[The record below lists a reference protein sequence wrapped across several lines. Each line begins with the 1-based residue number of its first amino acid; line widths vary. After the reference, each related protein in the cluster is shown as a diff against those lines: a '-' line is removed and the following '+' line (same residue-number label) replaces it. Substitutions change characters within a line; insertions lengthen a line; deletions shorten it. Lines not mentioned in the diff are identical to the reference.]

1 MQISKENGGC
11 TVRCCHGSEA
21 ASTLTPAE
29 PVTDAAP
36 KAPVMS
42 REIPQQQASA
52 GTLAE
57 KRPSQSRLAVPSAT
71 DEAIETGTWDML
83 SQMATELWNAASTYL
98 SGDEKQDFI
107 AQERK
112 SIQRMNTMELRT
124 HVKAAR
130 DQVEAQSAL
139 ASTEGVDGKFIAAA
153 QRGSMNV
160 VSGTIKF
167 DGDMFANAIAA
178 SLDEKTGQVNAS
190 KFLEAA
196 NAVPLLMGGL
206 GRTFEFA
213 SSDFLKKLSTADTR
227 MKETAK
233 ALGVPLQSVTL
244 QQMVELDI
252 QNGTTH
258 AGKAKSP
265 ASRTI
270 LRLLWLF
277 DFIGVLL
284 QNLGKN
290 PSKPLAEVCGQTY
303 EDTLAPKHIWIIRKA
318 ARSGMGLLPAKSEFR
333 KRLGTEKLPQ
343 EEENK
348 KLLLWAAKCNR
359 TSEVM
364 WAYMKSKG
372 LEELP

>member
-21 ASTLTPAE
+21 ASTLAPAE
-29 PVTDAAP
+29 PVIDAAP

-52 GTLAE
+52 GALSD
-57 KRPSQSRLAVPSAT
+57 KRPSQSRPAVLSAT

-83 SQMATELWNAASTYL
+83 SQMATDLWNAASTYL

-153 QRGSMNV
+153 QRGSMNM

-167 DGDMFANAIAA
+167 DGDMFASAIAA
-178 SLDEKTGQVNAS
+178 ALDEKTGQVNAS

-213 SSDFLKKLSTADTR
+213 SSDFLKKLSTADSR

-233 ALGVPLQSVTL
+233 ALGVPMQSVTL

-265 ASRTI
+265 AARTI

-318 ARSGMGLLPAKSEFR
+318 ARSGMGLLPPKSEFR
-333 KRLGTEKLPQ
+333 KRLGTEKLSQ

-348 KLLLWAAKCNR
+348 KLLLWASKCNR